1 MLYAIKLGPL
11 ETGEGSCHAYVG
23 IRDDG
28 FLARPVI
35 ERRDKEAMRAL
46 AADSDP
52 GEKLLCEK
60 RLARAGGAF
69 GFETAPMPSWVS
81 MPRATLA
88 IALAL
93 GPLMVPGDPDA
104 LHLLCHGATEFVRA
118 APWRYWHDGDSI
130 EVELDG
136 SMKARFE
143 AALMGAGGMEYGV
156 ALYKRAGA
164 LQRVARSVDR
174 RRMSAAAREDALA
187 VTLDEEPRFAIT
199 ALRDAYGLARV
210 PIPIKIERGGARAI
224 DGREVAILGAVLRLL
239 AVVTP
244 VRREASLAIGSGDQE
259 IRIAITMPPPSS
271 S

>member
-1 MLYAIKLGPL
+1 MLYVIKLGPL
-11 ETGEGSCHAYVG
+11 ETGEGNCHAYLG

-35 ERRDKEAMRAL
+35 ERSDKEALRAL

-81 MPRATLA
+81 MPRAA
-88 IALAL
+88 FAVALAL

-104 LHLLCHGATEFVRA
+104 LHLLCHGATEFLRA
-118 APWRYWHDGDSI
+118 APWRYWDDGDTI
-130 EVELDG
+130 EVEFDG
-136 SMKARFE
+136 AVKARYE
-143 AALMGAGGMEYGV
+143 AAIMGAGGMEYGV

-164 LQRVARSVDR
+164 LGRVARNVDR
-174 RRMSAAAREDALA
+174 HQMAAAAREDALA
-187 VTLDEEPRFAIT
+187 VTLDDEPRFAVA
-199 ALRDAYGLARV
+199 ALRDAYGLTRV
-210 PIPIKIERGGARAI
+210 PIPMKIESGGARAI
-224 DGREVAILGAVLRLL
+224 ESREVAILGATARLL
-239 AVVTP
+239 AAVTP
-244 VRREASLAIGSGDQE
+244 AHREASLAINAGDQE
-259 IRIAITMPPPSS
+259 IRVAITMPPSS